1 MPVTVTTVLPW
12 LQNLNALAAGLF
24 LLTAFGMVAT
34 RQVLG
39 CLRFFMANGLFLALS
54 AFLLGGI
61 LHSWHVFAVG
71 VIDLVTKPMLIPWL
85 LRRIVRD
92 EVYVR
97 REIDQVLNIP
107 TSLLIVLAMT
117 VAAYF
122 LASPLL
128 RAGDGLVGLNLPV
141 GMAGLLIGAYT
152 AATRREAVPLLLG
165 LVAMENAAF
174 FAGIAIAP
182 ELPLIAELAIAF
194 DVLVLVFIIAVL
206 TRTVHE
212 HLGTTE
218 VGALAQLREGETK

>member
-1 MPVTVTTVLPW
+1 MTTLQPW
-12 LQNLNALAAGLF
+12 LENLNALVGGLF

-39 CLRFFMANGLFLALS
+39 CLRLFVANGLFLALS
-54 AFLLGGI
+54 AFLLGAI

-71 VIDLVTKPMLIPWL
+71 VIDLVTKPILIPWL
-85 LRRIVRD
+85 LRRIVRS

-107 TSLLIVLAMT
+107 TSLLIVLALT
-117 VAAYF
+117 IAAYF
-122 LASPLL
+122 LALPLS
-128 RAGDGLVGLNLPV
+128 RAGNGLVGLNLPI

-194 DVLVLVFIIAVL
+194 DLLVLVFIIAVL
-206 TRTVHE
+206 TRTVQE
-212 HLGTTE
+212 RIGTTE
-218 VGALAQLREGETK
+218 VGALAQLKEGQRT

>member
-1 MPVTVTTVLPW
+1 MLTPIASLLPW
-12 LQNLNALAAGLF
+12 LENLNALAAGLF

-39 CLRFFMANGLFLALS
+39 CLRLFVANGLLLALS
-54 AFLLGGI
+54 AFLLGAI

-71 VIDLVTKPMLIPWL
+71 VIDLVTKPILIPWL
-85 LRRIVRD
+85 LRRIVRS

-97 REIDQVLNIP
+97 REIDQALNIP
-107 TSLLIVLAMT
+107 TSLLIVLALT
-117 VAAYF
+117 IAAYF
-122 LASPLL
+122 LALPLS
-128 RAGDGLVGLNLPV
+128 RAGNGLIGLNLPI
-141 GMAGLLIGAYT
+141 GMAGLLIGAFT
-152 AATRREAVPLLLG
+152 AAVRREAVPLLLG

-182 ELPLIAELAIAF
+182 ELPLIAELAFAF

-206 TRTVHE
+206 TRTVQE

-218 VGALAQLREGETK
+218 VGALAQLKEGERP

>member
-1 MPVTVTTVLPW
+1 MLTPIASLLPW
-12 LQNLNALAAGLF
+12 LENLNALAAGLF

-39 CLRFFMANGLFLALS
+39 CLRLFVANGLLLALS
-54 AFLLGGI
+54 AFLLGAI

-71 VIDLVTKPMLIPWL
+71 VIDLVTKPILIPWL
-85 LRRIVRD
+85 LRRIVRS

-97 REIDQVLNIP
+97 REIDQALNIP
-107 TSLLIVLAMT
+107 TSLLIVLALT
-117 VAAYF
+117 IAAYF
-122 LASPLL
+122 LALPLS
-128 RAGDGLVGLNLPV
+128 RAGNGLVGLNLPI
-141 GMAGLLIGAYT
+141 GMAGLLIGAFT
-152 AATRREAVPLLLG
+152 AAVRREAVPLLLG

-182 ELPLIAELAIAF
+182 ELPLIAELAFAF

-206 TRTVHE
+206 TRTVQE

-218 VGALAQLREGETK
+218 VGALAQLKEGERP

>member
-1 MPVTVTTVLPW
+1 MSALLPW
-12 LQNLNALAAGLF
+12 LENLNALAAGLF
-24 LLTAFGMVAT
+24 LLSAFGMVAT

-39 CLRFFMANGLFLALS
+39 CLRLFMANGLFLAIS
-54 AFLLGGI
+54 AFLLSAI
-61 LHSWHVFAVG
+61 LHSWHVFAIG
-71 VIDLVTKPMLIPWL
+71 VIDLATKPILIPWL
-85 LRRIVRD
+85 LRRIVLS

-97 REIDQVLNIP
+97 REIDQALNIP
-107 TSLLIVLAMT
+107 TSLLIVLALT

-122 LASPLL
+122 LALPLL
-128 RAGDGLVGLNLPV
+128 RAGGGPVGLNLPV

-152 AATRREAVPLLLG
+152 AAPRREAVPLLLG

-218 VGALAQLREGETK
+218 VGALAQLKEGEQG

>member
-1 MPVTVTTVLPW
+1 MLAPMSALLPW
-12 LQNLNALAAGLF
+12 LENLNALAAGLF

-39 CLRFFMANGLFLALS
+39 CLRLFVANGLLLALS
-54 AFLLGGI
+54 AFLLGAI

-71 VIDLVTKPMLIPWL
+71 LIDLVTKPILIPWL
-85 LRRIVRD
+85 LRRIVRG
-92 EVYVR
+92 EMYTR

-107 TSLLIVLAMT
+107 TSLLIVLALT
-117 VAAYF
+117 IAAYF
-122 LASPLL
+122 LALPLS
-128 RAGDGLVGLNLPV
+128 RVGSGLVGLNLPV
-141 GMAGLLIGAYT
+141 GMAGLLIGGFT
-152 AATRREAVPLLLG
+152 AAVRREAVPLLLG

-218 VGALAQLREGETK
+218 VGVLAQLKEGEQT